1 MKKALAAAVLLLLV
15 LLVFSPACAE
25 EESSSALHLPAALT
39 SIGGEAFAGT
49 AVEEVYLPEKLV
61 AVEQGAFADISGLS
75 GIHFRNNTLLLAEA
89 GAVRL
94 DGTLPVPAPEVPLAD
109 QPFGLLPGQTRTDA
123 SEKTGK
129 RVPAVRTAAAVTE
142 EDASGRSKADHPREN
157 ISRRPQ
163 ERTELQP
170 VNYSFP

>member
-1 MKKALAAAVLLLLV
+1 MKKALAATALLLLV
-15 LLVFSPACAE
+15 LLVFSPVCA

-61 AVEQGAFADISGLS
+61 AVEQGAFAEIPGLS

-94 DGTLPVPAPEVPLAD
+94 EGTLPVPAPEVPLAD
-109 QPFGLLPGQTRTDA
+109 QPFGLLPGQARTDS

-129 RVPAVRTAAAVTE
+129 KVPAVRNEAAVTE
-142 EDASGRSKADHPREN
+142 EDASGRSKADHPREY